1 MRIRDPG
8 WKKFGTGIRG
18 WKKVGSGIRDK
29 RPGSATLHLLL
40 IVLTFGILRPVLFF
54 LHLLDGIIIYLL

>member
-1 MRIRDPG
+1 MEKIRIRDP
-8 WKKFGTGIRG
+8 G

-29 RPGSATLHLLL
+29 HPRSATLHLLV
-40 IVLTFGILRPVLFF
+40 IVLSFGILDPVVFF